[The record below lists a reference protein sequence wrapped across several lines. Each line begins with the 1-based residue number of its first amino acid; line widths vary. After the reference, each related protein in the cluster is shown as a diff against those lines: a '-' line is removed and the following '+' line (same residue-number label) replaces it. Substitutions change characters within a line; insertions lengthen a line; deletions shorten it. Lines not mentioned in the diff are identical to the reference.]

1 MFIVHVYEFDT
12 QHLHHSS
19 LNERLWFWRLELQP
33 RSQGSLLPA
42 LRNERWPRVSQ
53 NLGDYKQTI

>member
-19 LNERLWFWRLELQP
+19 LNEGLWFWRLELQP
-33 RSQGSLLPA
+33 RSQGPLLPA